1 VNNSGM
7 DDGDEVW
14 LEDNPLSDTSI
25 YEYIPALKE
34 RGVTVYY

>member
-25 YEYIPALKE
+25 YEYIPALEE